1 MGLIQEHSPRHDMDQ
16 FAYEDILRDTPSPPA
31 TTTAYSTTAASI
43 CHDIDIEGVVEE
55 RVEEGDDELDIQRNS
70 YVYTHTII

>member
-1 MGLIQEHSPRHDMDQ
+1 MGLIQEYSPSHDMDQ
-16 FAYEDILRDTPSPPA
+16 FAYEDILKDTPSPPDSI
-31 TTTAYSTTAASI
+31 TRHSTTAASI